1 MTLKN
6 PSIILVRPQLPE
18 NIGMVARVMDNFGLK
33 DLIIVS
39 PRHNWLNNKSINA
52 AKKANKI
59 IKNIKVYND
68 LETALSRFTY
78 VVATTNRKRYLEK
91 KTTND
96 FNFIKR
102 KIVSN
107 KKSAILFGPENSG
120 LSNEDLRL
128 TNIIF
133 TIVTSS
139 KNNSLNLSHAV
150 TIFCYKLFELNNL
163 KSKNLISIEK
173 DNVNKYELSKFFN
186 YLFTNLENKK
196 FFTPKEKKET
206 MKNNIYSI
214 FTKIPLTKKE
224 LQTLW
229 GITKKLN
236 KQAKN

>member
-1 MTLKN
+1 MTPKN

-18 NIGMVARVMDNFGLK
+18 NIGMVARVMQNFGLK

-39 PRHNWLNNKSINA
+39 PRENWLNNKSINA
-52 AKKANKI
+52 AKKAITI

-68 LETALSRFTY
+68 LESALSSFTY
-78 VVATTNRKRYLEK
+78 VIATTNRKRYLD
-91 KTTND
+91 KTSTSD
-96 FNFIKR
+96 FKLIKR
-102 KIVSN
+102 KFVSN

-128 TNIIF
+128 SDIIF
-133 TIVTSS
+133 TIATSNRS
-139 KNNSLNLSHAV
+139 NSLNLSHAV
-150 TIFCYKLFELNNL
+150 TVLCYKLFELNNF
-163 KSKNLISIEK
+163 KSNNFISIENDK
-173 DNVNKYELSKFFN
+173 INKYQLSKFIN
-186 YLFTNLENKK
+186 YLFKHLENKK
-196 FFTPKEKKET
+196 FFTPREKKES

-236 KQAKN
+236 K